1 MNNKKINI
9 ISLKVCKEKSVEYS
23 FERIIKPKDILKLVK
38 KAVGDTDREYFM
50 VINLNNQNL
59 PNSIEITSIGSLTE
73 TMVSPREVFKSAIV
87 SNSARII
94 LCHTHPSGSTSPS
107 DADIKITNALVK
119 IGKFLDIPV
128 IDHLIVGGDSVYS
141 LMENGDIKCI

>member
-38 KAVGDTDREYFM
+38 TAVGDTDREYFM

-59 PNSIEITSIGSLTE
+59 PNSIEITSIGLLTE

-141 LMENGDIKCI
+141 LMENGDIKR

>member
-1 MNNKKINI
+1 MNNKKIDI

-38 KAVGDTDREYFM
+38 TAVGDTDREYFM

-128 IDHLIVGGDSVYS
+128 IDHLIVGGDSIYS
-141 LMENGDIKCI
+141 LMENGDIKR

>member
-38 KAVGDTDREYFM
+38 TAVGDTDREYFM

-128 IDHLIVGGDSVYS
+128 IDHLIVGGESVYS
-141 LMENGDIKCI
+141 LMENGDIKR

>member
-38 KAVGDTDREYFM
+38 TAVGDTDREYFM

-141 LMENGDIKCI
+141 LKENGDIKR

>member
-1 MNNKKINI
+1 MNNKKINM

-38 KAVGDTDREYFM
+38 TAVGDTDREYFM

-141 LMENGDIKCI
+141 LMENGDIKR

>member
-59 PNSIEITSIGSLTE
+59 PNSIEITSIDLG
-73 TMVSPREVFKSAIV
+73 F
-87 SNSARII
+87 
-94 LCHTHPSGSTSPS
+94 
-107 DADIKITNALVK
+107 
-119 IGKFLDIPV
+119 
-128 IDHLIVGGDSVYS
+128 
-141 LMENGDIKCI
+141 

>member
-23 FERIIKPKDILKLVK
+23 FARIIKPKDILKLVK
-38 KAVGDTDREYFM
+38 TAVGDTDREYFM

-107 DADIKITNALVK
+107 DADIKITNVLVR

-141 LMENGDIKCI
+141 LMENGDIKR

>member
-38 KAVGDTDREYFM
+38 TAVGDTDREYFM

-94 LCHTHPSGSTSPS
+94 LCHTHPSVSTSPS

-141 LMENGDIKCI
+141 LMENGDIKR

>member
-38 KAVGDTDREYFM
+38 TAVGDTDREYFM

-141 LMENGDIKCI
+141 LMENGDIKR

>member
-23 FERIIKPKDILKLVK
+23 FEKIIKPKDILKLVK
-38 KAVGDTDREYFM
+38 AAVGDTDREYFM
-50 VINLNNQNL
+50 VINLNNQNF

-141 LMENGDIKCI
+141 LMENGDIKR

>member
-1 MNNKKINI
+1 MMNNKKINI

-38 KAVGDTDREYFM
+38 TAVGDTDREYFM

-73 TMVSPREVFKSAIV
+73 TMVSPREVFKSAII
-87 SNSARII
+87 SNSAKII

-107 DADIKITNALVK
+107 DADIKITNALVQ

-128 IDHLIVGGDSVYS
+128 IDHLIVDGESVYS
-141 LMENGDIKCI
+141 LMENGDIKR

>member
-23 FERIIKPKDILKLVK
+23 FERIIKPKDILKLIK
-38 KAVGDTDREYFM
+38 TAVGDTDREYFM

-141 LMENGDIKCI
+141 LMENGDIKR

>member
-23 FERIIKPKDILKLVK
+23 FERIIKPNDILKLVK
-38 KAVGDTDREYFM
+38 TAVGDTDREYFM

-119 IGKFLDIPV
+119 IGEFLDIPV

-141 LMENGDIKCI
+141 LMENGDIKR

>member
-9 ISLKVCKEKSVEYS
+9 ISLKVCKEKSVKYS

-38 KAVGDTDREYFM
+38 TAVGDTDREYFM

-141 LMENGDIKCI
+141 LMENGDIKR

>member
-38 KAVGDTDREYFM
+38 TVVGDTDREYFM

-87 SNSARII
+87 SNSVQLTANSV
-94 LCHTHPSGSTSPS
+94 HP
-107 DADIKITNALVK
+107 
-119 IGKFLDIPV
+119 
-128 IDHLIVGGDSVYS
+128 
-141 LMENGDIKCI
+141 

>member
-23 FERIIKPKDILKLVK
+23 FERIIKPKDILKLIK
-38 KAVGDTDREYFM
+38 IAVGDTDREYFM

-87 SNSARII
+87 SNSAKII

-107 DADIKITNALVK
+107 DADIKITNALVQ

-128 IDHLIVGGDSVYS
+128 IDHLIVGGESVYS
-141 LMENGDIKCI
+141 LMENGDIKR

>member
-9 ISLKVCKEKSVEYS
+9 ISLKVCKERSVEYS

-38 KAVGDTDREYFM
+38 TAVGDTDREYFM

-141 LMENGDIKCI
+141 LMENGDIKG

>member
-23 FERIIKPKDILKLVK
+23 FERIIKPKDILNLVK
-38 KAVGDTDREYFM
+38 TAVGDTDREYFM

-141 LMENGDIKCI
+141 LMENGDIKR

>member
-23 FERIIKPKDILKLVK
+23 FERIIKPKDILKLIK
-38 KAVGDTDREYFM
+38 TAVGDTDREYFM

-87 SNSARII
+87 SNSAKII

-107 DADIKITNALVK
+107 DADIKITNALVQ

-128 IDHLIVGGDSVYS
+128 IDHLIVGGESVYS
-141 LMENGDIKCI
+141 LMENGDIKR

>member
-38 KAVGDTDREYFM
+38 TAVGDTDREYFM

-94 LCHTHPSGSTSPS
+94 LCHTHPSGLTSPS

-141 LMENGDIKCI
+141 LMENGDIKR

>member
-38 KAVGDTDREYFM
+38 TAVGDTDREYFM

-128 IDHLIVGGDSVYS
+128 IEDLIVGGDSVYS
-141 LMENGDIKCI
+141 LMENGDIKR

>member
-38 KAVGDTDREYFM
+38 TTVGDTDREYFM

-141 LMENGDIKCI
+141 LMENGDIKR

>member
-38 KAVGDTDREYFM
+38 TAVGDTDREYFM

-94 LCHTHPSGSTSPS
+94 LCHTHPSESTSPS

-141 LMENGDIKCI
+141 LMENGDIKR

>member
-38 KAVGDTDREYFM
+38 TAVGDTDREYFI

-107 DADIKITNALVK
+107 DADIKITNALVQ

-141 LMENGDIKCI
+141 LMENGDIKR

>member
-23 FERIIKPKDILKLVK
+23 FERIIKPKDILKLIK
-38 KAVGDTDREYFM
+38 TAVGDTDREYFM

-87 SNSARII
+87 SNSAKII

-107 DADIKITNALVK
+107 DADIKITNTLVQ

-128 IDHLIVGGDSVYS
+128 IDHLIVGGESVYS
-141 LMENGDIKCI
+141 LMENGDIKR

>member
-38 KAVGDTDREYFM
+38 TAVGDTDREYFM

-141 LMENGDIKCI
+141 LMENGDIKG

>member
-38 KAVGDTDREYFM
+38 TSVGDTDREYFM

-141 LMENGDIKCI
+141 LMENGDIKR

>member
-23 FERIIKPKDILKLVK
+23 FERIIKPNDILKLVK
-38 KAVGDTDREYFM
+38 TAVGDTDREYFM

-141 LMENGDIKCI
+141 LMENGDIKR

>member
-23 FERIIKPKDILKLVK
+23 FERIIKPKDILKLIK
-38 KAVGDTDREYFM
+38 TAVGDTDREYFM

-87 SNSARII
+87 SNSAKLFFVIRI
-94 LCHTHPSGSTSPS
+94 
-107 DADIKITNALVK
+107 LV
-119 IGKFLDIPV
+119 DPQVPV
-128 IDHLIVGGDSVYS
+128 MQISKSQML
-141 LMENGDIKCI
+141 

>member
-23 FERIIKPKDILKLVK
+23 FERIIKPKDILKLIK
-38 KAVGDTDREYFM
+38 TAVGDTDREYFM

-87 SNSARII
+87 SNSAKII

-107 DADIKITNALVK
+107 DADIKITNALVQ
-119 IGKFLDIPV
+119 IGKFFQKNNKAAILPALLSRYISSMT
-128 IDHLIVGGDSVYS
+128 HANYL
-141 LMENGDIKCI
+141 

>member
-9 ISLKVCKEKSVEYS
+9 ISLKVCKEKNVEYR

-38 KAVGDTDREYFM
+38 TAVGDTDREYFI

-141 LMENGDIKCI
+141 LMENGDIKR

>member
-9 ISLKVCKEKSVEYS
+9 ISLKVCKEKCVEYS

-38 KAVGDTDREYFM
+38 TAVGDTDREYFM

-141 LMENGDIKCI
+141 LMENGDIKR

>member
-9 ISLKVCKEKSVEYS
+9 ISLKICKEKSVEYS

-38 KAVGDTDREYFM
+38 TAVGDTDREYFM

-141 LMENGDIKCI
+141 LMENGDIKR

>member
-1 MNNKKINI
+1 MNYKKIDL
-9 ISLKVCKEKSVEYS
+9 ISLKVCKEKSIEYS
-23 FERIIKPKDILKLVK
+23 FERIIKPKDILNLVK
-38 KAVGDTDREYFM
+38 TAVGDTDREYFM

-141 LMENGDIKCI
+141 LMENGDIKR

>member
-107 DADIKITNALVK
+107 DADIKIPNALVK

-141 LMENGDIKCI
+141 LMENGDIKR

>member
-1 MNNKKINI
+1 M

-38 KAVGDTDREYFM
+38 TAVGDTDREYFM

-141 LMENGDIKCI
+141 LMENGDIKR

>member
-38 KAVGDTDREYFM
+38 TAVGDTDREYFM

-59 PNSIEITSIGSLTE
+59 PNSSEITSIGSLTE

-141 LMENGDIKCI
+141 LMENGDIKR

>member
-38 KAVGDTDREYFM
+38 TAVGDTDREYFM

-94 LCHTHPSGSTSPS
+94 LCHTHPSGSISPS
-107 DADIKITNALVK
+107 DADIKITNTLVK

-128 IDHLIVGGDSVYS
+128 IDHLIVGVDSVYS
-141 LMENGDIKCI
+141 LMENGDIKR